1 MHQSD
6 ESVTAISQKL
16 GLHRTTVSRWI
27 KRYEQEGDVST
38 RPKNGRSRVTTV
50 AEDQE
55 LVHTSRRNPQKTSIA
70 LQRELLPNISISTVR
85 SRLRANGLK
94 HRIPASKEELTE
106 SNVNDRLTFVQ
117 MYE

>member
-1 MHQSD
+1 MFGKERGARERSSLVWRGQIIGMHQSD

-16 GLHRTTVSRWI
+16 GLHRTTVSRGI

-55 LVHTSRRNPQKTSIA
+55 
-70 LQRELLPNISISTVR
+70 
-85 SRLRANGLK
+85 
-94 HRIPASKEELTE
+94 
-106 SNVNDRLTFVQ
+106 
-117 MYE
+117 